1 MSNENS
7 RLNNYFKL
15 AKKKNPLKIST
26 NSPDF
31 FHDKE
36 SGQSFFI
43 KYLKNKNILPKI
55 NLVQNST
62 NSSLNVNNLNN
73 TTRTNFTN
81 FSKKFIN
88 SRNNESS
95 IHFNN
100 NSYFKNIQNENYF
113 KTLDEKI
120 EKTKEKAKEI
130 FDRKLNTQKEKLKDK
145 ENKFEIKFK
154 NKQNML
160 SKLKEKNKNIK
171 EMKDLRLK
179 IQLLIKNKII
189 SNCLTFE
196 NHIAFF
202 NNKILEY
209 FDSDSFIE
217 KNLHFHSYFRNDKSE
232 IESHPRINFIMD
244 LDEIKKNSL
253 NSEKID
259 FYKDF
264 TQRER
269 NLIESDPNYFL
280 LNKEKFFKNLDFL
293 NISLTKK
300 LNREENNENN
310 KNNKNHIKNINN
322 NENSEFNDLLNENNN
337 EYEKE
342 INKKLFKNKI
352 SIKEKDDIYKNSLI
366 HAQNIINKILYEN
379 KKKFL
384 ILEKNKEKVN
394 KTMSEMTRQIQQLGK
409 PKINNEISYN
419 FEKIMFNGNNKENK
433 FKRNQRIKKT
443 RLLTKKMELI
453 KLDKLNFA
461 KIDDNENDF
470 DNNMNEE
477 QKASFNLKQY
487 LEAENREINEYV
499 LKIKEIYSDKK

>member
-7 RLNNYFKL
+7 RLSNYFKL
-15 AKKKNPLKIST
+15 TKKKNPLKIT

-31 FHDKE
+31 FHDSE
-36 SGQSFFI
+36 SGHSFFM

-55 NLVQNST
+55 NTIQNST
-62 NSSLNVNNLNN
+62 NSTLNFNNFNN
-73 TTRTNFTN
+73 TTITNFTN
-81 FSKKFIN
+81 FSKRNNFN

-95 IHFNN
+95 IYFNN
-100 NSYFKNIQNENYF
+100 NSKNFDKNF
-113 KTLDEKI
+113 VSLDEKI

-130 FDRKLNTQKEKLKDK
+130 FDKKLNTQKEKLKNK
-145 ENKFEIKFK
+145 ENKFEIKVK
-154 NKQNML
+154 NKKNIL
-160 SKLKEKNKNIK
+160 LKLKEKNKNIK

-179 IQLLIKNKII
+179 IQLLINNKII

-196 NHIAFF
+196 NHIEFF
-202 NNKILEY
+202 NKKILDY
-209 FDSDSFIE
+209 FDSENFIE
-217 KNLHFHSYFRNDKSE
+217 NNLHFHSYFRNDKSE
-232 IESHPRINFIMD
+232 FESHPRLNFIMD

-264 TQRER
+264 TQKER
-269 NLIESDPNYFL
+269 KLIENDPTYFL

-300 LNREENNENN
+300 LNREEKKENKNKFKIFDSFDN
-310 KNNKNHIKNINN
+310 KNNEII
-322 NENSEFNDLLNENNN
+322 LNENDEND
-337 EYEKE
+337 
-342 INKKLFKNKI
+342 KKKFKNKI

-366 HAQNIINKILYEN
+366 HAKNIINKILYEN

-394 KTMSEMTRQIQQLGK
+394 KTMSEMTRKIQELDK
-409 PKINNEISYN
+409 PNFNNEINYD
-419 FEKIMFNGNNKENK
+419 FEQIK
-433 FKRNQRIKKT
+433 FKGNFNEKNLKMNKRLRKNK
-443 RLLTKKMELI
+443 LLTKKMDLI

-461 KIDDNENDF
+461 KIDENENDF

-499 LKIKEIYSDKK
+499 LKIKQIYAEKK

>member
-1 MSNENS
+1 MSNEKS

-15 AKKKNPLKIST
+15 TKKKNPLKIT

-31 FHDKE
+31 FHDSE
-36 SGQSFFI
+36 SGHSFFI

-55 NLVQNST
+55 NSIQNST
-62 NSSLNVNNLNN
+62 NSTLNFNNLNN
-73 TTRTNFTN
+73 TTKTNFTN
-81 FSKKFIN
+81 FSKKFLN

-95 IHFNN
+95 IYFNN
-100 NSYFKNIQNENYF
+100 NSKNFEKNFQS
-113 KTLDEKI
+113 LDEKI

-130 FDRKLNTQKEKLKDK
+130 FDKKLNTQKEKLKNK
-145 ENKFEIKFK
+145 ENKFEIKINNKK
-154 NKQNML
+154 NIL
-160 SKLKEKNKNIK
+160 LKLKEKNKNIK

-196 NHIAFF
+196 NHIEFF
-202 NNKILEY
+202 NKKILDY
-209 FDSDSFIE
+209 FDSENFIE
-217 KNLHFHSYFRNDKSE
+217 NNLHFHSYFRNDKSE
-232 IESHPRINFIMD
+232 FESHPRLNFIMD

-264 TQRER
+264 TQKERE
-269 NLIESDPNYFL
+269 LIENDPTYFL

-300 LNREENNENN
+300 LNREEKKENN
-310 KNNKNHIKNINN
+310 KNKYKNFNSFDNNNNN
-322 NENSEFNDLLNENNN
+322 NENFLNENEEND
-337 EYEKE
+337 
-342 INKKLFKNKI
+342 KKKFKNKI
-352 SIKEKDDIYKNSLI
+352 SVKEKDDIYKNSLI

-394 KTMSEMTRQIQQLGK
+394 KTMSEMTRKIQELNK
-409 PKINNEISYN
+409 PN
-419 FEKIMFNGNNKENK
+419 FNKEINYDFEQIKYKGNFNEKNFKMNK
-433 FKRNQRIKKT
+433 RLRKT
-443 RLLTKKMELI
+443 KLLTKKMELI

-499 LKIKEIYSDKK
+499 LKIKQIYSEKK

>member
-7 RLNNYFKL
+7 RLSNYFKL
-15 AKKKNPLKIST
+15 TKKKNPLKIT

-31 FHDKE
+31 FHDSE
-36 SGQSFFI
+36 SGHSFFM

-55 NLVQNST
+55 NSIQNST
-62 NSSLNVNNLNN
+62 NSTLNFNNFNN
-73 TTRTNFTN
+73 TTITNFTN
-81 FSKKFIN
+81 ISKRNNFN

-95 IHFNN
+95 IYFNN
-100 NSYFKNIQNENYF
+100 NSKNFEKNFQS
-113 KTLDEKI
+113 LDEKI

-130 FDRKLNTQKEKLKDK
+130 FDKKLNTQKEKLKNK
-145 ENKFEIKFK
+145 ENKFEIKVK
-154 NKQNML
+154 NKKNIL
-160 SKLKEKNKNIK
+160 LKLKEKNKNIK

-179 IQLLIKNKII
+179 IQLLINNKII

-196 NHIAFF
+196 NHIEFF
-202 NNKILEY
+202 NKKILDY
-209 FDSDSFIE
+209 FDSENFIE
-217 KNLHFHSYFRNDKSE
+217 NNLHFHSYFRYDKSE
-232 IESHPRINFIMD
+232 FESHPRLNFIMD

-264 TQRER
+264 TQKER
-269 NLIESDPNYFL
+269 KLIENDPTYFL

-300 LNREENNENN
+300 LNREEKKENKNKFKIFDSFDNSN
-310 KNNKNHIKNINN
+310 KNNEII
-322 NENSEFNDLLNENNN
+322 LNENEEND
-337 EYEKE
+337 
-342 INKKLFKNKI
+342 KKKFKNKI

-366 HAQNIINKILYEN
+366 HAKNIINKILYEN

-394 KTMSEMTRQIQQLGK
+394 KTMSEMTRKIQELDK
-409 PKINNEISYN
+409 PNFNNEINYD
-419 FEKIMFNGNNKENK
+419 FEQIK
-433 FKRNQRIKKT
+433 FKGNFNEKNLKMNKRLRKNK
-443 RLLTKKMELI
+443 LLTKKMELI

-499 LKIKEIYSDKK
+499 LKIKQIYAEKK